1 MKKTFVV
8 LIFFIFN
15 GTFACNSVN
24 MAIDIAANKNSFAMV
39 YFYSSDKSSIEDFT
53 TYFNLDKKDIDVV
66 SSYYIYDADM
76 FRNRFESR
84 KYNVTVF
91 PTIIIY
97 DGNGV
102 ELVRIENDKKTPID
116 VKPILENF
124 VFVDKIFGN
133 DIKNFHESKV
143 FNSAI
148 RVVQKYYDYSLLVSD
163 KYKPNVYS
171 AIDNY
176 TIQAEKYLKKDKDN
190 FELNN
195 EKLSLIKLY
204 KLAFT
209 KDFITLN
216 DKLNTFD
223 TAKLNDSN
231 KQYYYFLKYVSS
243 KALQNNNIVSM
254 ENIVDKLSG
263 FDEYIKKSELIL
275 ANTN

>member
-1 MKKTFVV
+1 MFLVV
-8 LIFFIFN
+8 KN
-15 GTFACNSVN
+15 TFACTTVSQ
-24 MAIDIAANKNSFAMV
+24 AIDIAANKNSFAMV
-39 YFYSSDKSSIEDFT
+39 YFYSGDKSSIEDFT

-76 FRNRFESR
+76 FRNKLESR

-133 DIKNFHESKV
+133 DIKNFHEAKV

-163 KYKPNVYS
+163 KYKPNIYT
-171 AIDNY
+171 AIDYYSN
-176 TIQAEKYLKKDKDN
+176 QAQKYLKKGKDN
-190 FELNN
+190 FELYN
-195 EKLSLIKLY
+195 EKLNLIKLY
-204 KLAFT
+204 KLAFA

-216 DKLNTFD
+216 DKLNSFD
-223 TAKLNDSN
+223 TSQIKESN
-231 KQYYYFLKYVSS
+231 KQYYYFLKYLSS
-243 KALQNNNIVSM
+243 KGLKNNDIVSI
-254 ENIVDKLSG
+254 ENETDKILG
-263 FDEYIKKSELIL
+263 FDEYVKKSEVIL
-275 ANTN
+275 GKSN